1 MLNFLKEFF
10 LTEKNISPVSAFA
23 KTPQIEDLDHALL
36 EAVKNYRKSMFEL
49 AEKENFLNDSK
60 AKESI
65 EKIERTEQFIEQSGL
80 GEWLAKFM
88 TSLWVMRTEAAKSS
102 ESIPKLGKHGIQLTG
117 GGSSEQGWDWITFFY
132 GEHRYRVEN
141 RPRDWS
147 AFEDDCDCRFGEGVL
162 YCDDTEVFKI
172 ETKQYS
178 NDEYF
183 LWRYSCVLIFVKGVW
198 IPEIVELATKF
209 DIEDKQ
215 FIPKLMASVQAKRV
229 MGFID
234 S

>member
-1 MLNFLKEFF
+1 MFNFLKELFV
-10 LTEKNISPVSAFA
+10 TEKKNISPAPDFVKAVQV
-23 KTPQIEDLDHALL
+23 KDLDHALL

-49 AEKENFLNDSK
+49 ADKENFSNALK

-65 EKIERTEQFIEQSGL
+65 EKIELAERFIEESGL

-88 TSLWVMRTEAAKSS
+88 TSVWAMRTDAEKSS

-117 GGSSEQGWDWITFFY
+117 GGCSEQGWDWITFFY
-132 GEHRYRVEN
+132 GDHHYRAEN

-147 AFEDDCDCRFGEGVL
+147 TFEDDCDCRFGEAVL
-162 YCDDTEVFKI
+162 YCDDAEVFKI
-172 ETKQYS
+172 ETKQYL

-183 LWRYSCVLIFVKGVW
+183 LWRYSCVLTFVKGVW

-215 FIPKLMASVQAKRV
+215 FIPKLMASVQAKKA
-229 MGFID
+229 GGIN
-234 S
+234 